1 MQSNSDSSRNITLGN
16 IGGDFNASGQAL
28 NLGDISGQVTNTI
41 NQLPDATDSTQ
52 PNLKDLLTPTPNQ
65 HSNRPQPQPRRQ
77 NRSPQPS
84 QHPRPSRPS
93 PQQ

>member
-41 NQLPDATDSTQ
+41 NQTD
-52 PNLKDLLTPTPNQ
+52 PTPPTAPN
-65 HSNRPQPQPRRQ
+65 PT
-77 NRSPQPS
+77 
-84 QHPRPSRPS
+84 
-93 PQQ
+93 